1 MKGNKA
7 IEVLIVEDD
16 LRIAEIQKRFL
27 EQLEGFQT
35 VGIAASYVEAKTLIE
50 ILQPDLLL
58 LDVYFP
64 DMNGLELLKE
74 TKQLGK
80 QMDVIMITATKEIQM
95 VQEAIS
101 IGVFD
106 YIIKPVLFEKF
117 KQSLLRYQEY
127 HTKLIQLGK
136 ENTHVTQQQVDKL
149 LRKEI
154 DGIGAGGS
162 GEKAYLP
169 KGIDPL
175 TLDKVIE
182 VLEKVTHGLTAE
194 LVAKEIGVSRTTA
207 RRYLE
212 HLVAENKIEA
222 DLAYGTVGRP
232 ERVYMVSV
240 SGTAK
245 GHS

>member
-1 MKGNKA
+1 MKGNRDV
-7 IEVLIVEDD
+7 EVLIVEDD

-27 EQLEGFQT
+27 EQIEGFQA
-35 VGIAASYVEAKTLIE
+35 VGIAASYIEAKTLID

-64 DMNGLELLKE
+64 DMNGLDLLKE
-74 TKQLGK
+74 TKQQLK
-80 QMDVIMITATKEIQM
+80 QTDVIMITATKEIHK

-106 YIIKPVLFEKF
+106 YIIKPVVFDRF
-117 KQSLLRYQEY
+117 KQSLLRYKDY
-127 HTKLIQLGK
+127 HGKLLQIGK

-149 LRKEI
+149 LRKEV
-154 DGIGAGGS
+154 DSGS
-162 GEKAYLP
+162 SEKSYLP

-175 TLDKVIE
+175 TLEKVME
-182 VLEKVTHGLTAE
+182 VLGKVDYGLTAE
-194 LVAKEIGVSRTTA
+194 SVAKVIGVSRTTA

-212 HLVAENKIEA
+212 HLVSNESIEA

-232 ERVYMVSV
+232 ERVYIVS
-240 SGTAK
+240 SKAAMN
-245 GHS
+245 

>member
-1 MKGNKA
+1 MNLKPN

-16 LRIAEIQKRFL
+16 LRIAEIQKRFI
-27 EQLEGFQT
+27 EQIPGFQT
-35 VGIAASYVEAKTLIE
+35 VGIAASYLEAKTYIDL
-50 ILQPDLLL
+50 LQPDLLL

-64 DMNGLELLKE
+64 DMNGIDLLKE
-74 TKQLGK
+74 TKQQSK
-80 QMDVIMITATKEIQM
+80 QMDVIMITATKEIHK

-106 YIIKPVLFEKF
+106 YIIKPVVFERF

-127 HTKLIQLGK
+127 YTKLAELRN
-136 ENTHVTQQQVDKL
+136 ENLHVTQQQVDKL

-154 DGIGAGGS
+154 EGS
-162 GEKAYLP
+162 KSDKPYLP

-175 TLDKVIE
+175 TLEKVLE
-182 VLEKVTHGLTAE
+182 VLSKVADGLTAE
-194 LVAKEIGVSRTTA
+194 IVAKEIGVSRTTA

-212 HLVAENKIEA
+212 HLMSEEKIDA

-232 ERVYMVSV
+232 ERVYLVKRAIKQHNH
-240 SGTAK
+240 T
-245 GHS
+245 